1 MVLAAVA
8 APVAFLGN
16 DRTAL
21 MLMDRD
27 LRELHRSASLRAD
40 GSSTRGQKTKHDTA
54 TQRWIDTVGF
64 PMLAQGRLPDAH
76 DIAMHRDRV
85 LYEAERE
92 RLKEQWEQMNTT
104 RHGSPPYM
112 NRVGSCMEANRDAAK
127 GCLGIC
133 VRALEDGDVD
143 KAQRFARKSHEL
155 FPTSAS
161 QKILSDMTHAEANR
175 DAAKQCL
182 IIATRQRNSDNLER
196 ALNLTQKSHDLCATV
211 MSKTMLVQLTEEM
224 AAREKS
230 KRQELFRT
238 NLAKLQQSCNDNLA
252 RMGKEQQNSLD
263 NLARIQREYDGRM
276 AEIKADGKA
285 REAARNRA
293 ARGRAE
299 AEAARNM
306 NNLQLLYEWVDCEA
320 TGARILVARR
330 DAAAQAR
337 RETVDASFVAGE
349 EFLGDELYDELEALA
364 LGTGAAAANSATPNK
379 ALDLAMGPSSPTV
392 ITASGFRRY
401 IFTSVPEDGASVI
414 TASESAPSVATS
426 AITLESTLHLRERK
440 SQRGLTR
447 RELQS
452 TLKHGVAERDPFTG
466 SVLHR
471 HRGITFVTDHTSK
484 VGITAWDEA
493 TCKCGL
499 EATCFRGFCDSCC
512 WGCSDH
518 VRCRGA
524 RCTEGYYGNQYDD
537 VLCERGFCDG
547 CCHGSRYCRHDEC
560 YRY

>member
-1 MVLAAVA
+1 
-8 APVAFLGN
+8 
-16 DRTAL
+16 
-21 MLMDRD
+21 
-27 LRELHRSASLRAD
+27 
-40 GSSTRGQKTKHDTA
+40 
-54 TQRWIDTVGF
+54 
-64 PMLAQGRLPDAH
+64 
-76 DIAMHRDRV
+76 
-85 LYEAERE
+85 
-92 RLKEQWEQMNTT
+92 
-104 RHGSPPYM
+104 
-112 NRVGSCMEANRDAAK
+112 MEANRDAAK
-127 GCLGIC
+127 GCLGIY

-143 KAQRFARKSHEL
+143 KARRFAQKSHEL

-182 IIATRQRNSDNLER
+182 IIATRQRNSDNLEI
-196 ALNLTQKSHDLCATV
+196 AFKLTQKSHDLCATV

-224 AAREKS
+224 AARE
-230 KRQELFRT
+230 RQELFRT
-238 NLAKLQQSCNDNLA
+238 SLAKLQQNCDDNLA
-252 RMGKEQQNSLD
+252 
-263 NLARIQREYDGRM
+263 NLARIQRKYDDRL

-285 REAARNRA
+285 REAANDRA

-299 AEAARNM
+299 AEAARKM
-306 NNLQLLYEWVDCEA
+306 NNLQLLYEWVDCKA

-337 RETVDASFVAGE
+337 REASYASVNAGD
-349 EFLGDELYDELEALA
+349 EFLGDELYDELEALI

-379 ALDLAMGPSSPTV
+379 ELDLAMGPSSPTC
-392 ITASGFRRY
+392 IMC
-401 IFTSVPEDGASVI
+401 VPGDGASVI
-414 TASESAPSVATS
+414 TASESATSVATS

-452 TLKHGVAERDPFTG
+452 TLKHGVAERNPFTG

-499 EATCFRGFCDSCC
+499 EATCYRGFCDNCC

-524 RCTEGYYGNQYDD
+524 RCTEGYYGYNDHED
-537 VLCERGFCDG
+537 VLCERGFCDR
-547 CCHGSRYCRHDEC
+547 CCHGSRYCRHDEG
-560 YRY
+560 YR

>member
-1 MVLAAVA
+1 
-8 APVAFLGN
+8 
-16 DRTAL
+16 
-21 MLMDRD
+21 
-27 LRELHRSASLRAD
+27 
-40 GSSTRGQKTKHDTA
+40 
-54 TQRWIDTVGF
+54 
-64 PMLAQGRLPDAH
+64 
-76 DIAMHRDRV
+76 
-85 LYEAERE
+85 
-92 RLKEQWEQMNTT
+92 
-104 RHGSPPYM
+104 
-112 NRVGSCMEANRDAAK
+112 MEANRDAAK
-127 GCLGIC
+127 GCLGIY

-143 KAQRFARKSHEL
+143 KARRFAQRSHEL

-182 IIATRQRNSDNLER
+182 IIATRQRNSDNLEI
-196 ALNLTQKSHDLCATV
+196 ALKLTQKSHDLCATV

-230 KRQELFRT
+230 EREELIRKS
-238 NLAKLQQSCNDNLA
+238 LAKLQQTAGNLA
-252 RMGKEQQNSLD
+252 H
-263 NLARIQREYDGRM
+263 IQREYDGRL
-276 AEIKADGKA
+276 AEIEADGKA
-285 REAARNRA
+285 QEAARDRA
-293 ARGRAE
+293 ARDRAE
-299 AEAARNM
+299 AEAARKM
-306 NNLQLLYEWVDCEA
+306 NNLQLLYEWVDCKA
-320 TGARILVARR
+320 TGTRILVARR

-337 RETVDASFVAGE
+337 REASYASANAGE
-349 EFLGDELYDELEALA
+349 EFLGDELYDELYDELEALT

-379 ALDLAMGPSSPTV
+379 ELDLAMGPSSPTC
-392 ITASGFRRY
+392 IMC
-401 IFTSVPEDGASVI
+401 SVFGSLSTCIMCVP
-414 TASESAPSVATS
+414 ASESAPSVATS

-452 TLKHGVAERDPFTG
+452 TLKHGVAERNPFTG

-484 VGITAWDEA
+484 VGLTAWDEA

-499 EATCFRGFCDSCC
+499 EATCFRGFCDNCC

-524 RCTEGYYGNQYDD
+524 RCTEGYYGYNDHED
-537 VLCERGFCDG
+537 VLCERGFCDR

-560 YRY
+560 HQ

>member
-1 MVLAAVA
+1 
-8 APVAFLGN
+8 
-16 DRTAL
+16 
-21 MLMDRD
+21 
-27 LRELHRSASLRAD
+27 
-40 GSSTRGQKTKHDTA
+40 
-54 TQRWIDTVGF
+54 
-64 PMLAQGRLPDAH
+64 
-76 DIAMHRDRV
+76 
-85 LYEAERE
+85 
-92 RLKEQWEQMNTT
+92 
-104 RHGSPPYM
+104 
-112 NRVGSCMEANRDAAK
+112 MEANRDAAK
-127 GCLGIC
+127 GCLGIY

-143 KAQRFARKSHEL
+143 KARRFAQKSHEL

-182 IIATRQRNSDNLER
+182 IIATRQRNSDNLEI
-196 ALNLTQKSHDLCATV
+196 AFKLTQKSHDLCATV

-230 KRQELFRT
+230 ERQELFRT
-238 NLAKLQQSCNDNLA
+238 SLAKLQQNCDDNLA
-252 RMGKEQQNSLD
+252 
-263 NLARIQREYDGRM
+263 NLARIQRKYDDRL

-285 REAARNRA
+285 REAANDRA

-299 AEAARNM
+299 AEAARKM
-306 NNLQLLYEWVDCEA
+306 NNLQLLYEWVDCKA

-337 RETVDASFVAGE
+337 REASYASVNAGD
-349 EFLGDELYDELEALA
+349 EFLGDELYDELEALI

-379 ALDLAMGPSSPTV
+379 ELDLAMGPSSPTC
-392 ITASGFRRY
+392 IMC
-401 IFTSVPEDGASVI
+401 VPGDGASVI

-452 TLKHGVAERDPFTG
+452 TLKHGVAERNPFTG

-499 EATCFRGFCDSCC
+499 EATCYRGFCDNCC
-512 WGCSDH
+512 WGCSEH

-524 RCTEGYYGNQYDD
+524 RCTEGYYGYNDNED
-537 VLCERGFCDG
+537 VLCERGFYDR

-560 YRY
+560 YR